1 MKGQLKSYSAGV
13 LNCVRALG
21 GYTLK
26 MDAASVFDT
35 PTWSEATY
43 IHELEKAGGTTSV
56 VMNWYVMPG
65 IPVHAMYL
73 ASN

>member
-1 MKGQLKSYSAGV
+1 VKGQLKTFSAGV

-21 GYTLK
+21 GYTVK

-35 PTWSEATY
+35 PTWSEAAY
-43 IHELEKAGGTTSV
+43 MHELEKAGGTTSV
-56 VMNWYVMPG
+56 VMNWCVMPG
-65 IPVHAMYL
+65 IPVHAVYS